1 MKFLFDLGGVF
12 FDWNPKYFYKDI
24 FNDPKEM
31 DFFLNDVC
39 NDNWNLKQDA
49 GRSIKEAEQIII
61 SEFPKYEEQIRMY
74 YANHR
79 KMIRGTFKSS
89 IKTLEKLKSLDI
101 QCYVLSNWSAET
113 FKGMT
118 EEYSFLKLFDGI
130 LISGEEKLTK
140 PDLAIYKLAIKRFN
154 LVPEKSV
161 FIDDKLANIKTA
173 KKLGLNTIH
182 LTNPKYNL

>member
-1 MKFLFDLGGVF
+1 
-12 FDWNPKYFYKDI
+12 
-24 FNDPKEM
+24 
-31 DFFLNDVC
+31 
-39 NDNWNLKQDA
+39 
-49 GRSIKEAEQIII
+49 
-61 SEFPKYEEQIRMY
+61 
-74 YANHR
+74 
-79 KMIRGTFKSS
+79 
-89 IKTLEKLKSLDI
+89 
-101 QCYVLSNWSAET
+101 
-113 FKGMT
+113 MT

-182 LTNPKYNL
+182 LTNPNTIYKDIEKYLN